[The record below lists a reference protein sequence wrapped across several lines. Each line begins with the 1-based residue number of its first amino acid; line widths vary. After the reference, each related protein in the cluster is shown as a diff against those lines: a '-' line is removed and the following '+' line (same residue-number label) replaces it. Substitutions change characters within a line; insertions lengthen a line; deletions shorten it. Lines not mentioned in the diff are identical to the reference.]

1 MDFKVEIIKRP
12 TDQDW
17 KWCKDCTLNTVGKT
31 SEKLPTEEWKHKI
44 LAAGHS
50 PIRELWFGIKMQIPS
65 YISVHFVRHHIG
77 VNHYV
82 QTQRNDRQSNYD
94 RTKAPQDTMVSHVMS
109 INAQELIFMAHKRL
123 CSQAAPETRAVMQEI
138 CKQVEELNPEF
149 IGLLVPECVYRNG
162 KCTEFYPCGCAEALL
177 NANKI
182 KIEKVKDK
190 K

>member
-1 MDFKVEIIKRP
+1 
-12 TDQDW
+12 
-17 KWCKDCTLNTVGKT
+17 
-31 SEKLPTEEWKHKI
+31 
-44 LAAGHS
+44 
-50 PIRELWFGIKMQIPS
+50 MQIPS
-65 YISVHFVRHHIG
+65 YISTHFVRHHIG

-94 RTKAPQDTMVSHVMS
+94 RTKAPQGTMVSHVMS
-109 INAQELIFMAHKRL
+109 VNAQELIFMAHKRL

-138 CKQVEELNPEF
+138 CRQVEKLNPEF

-190 K
+190 NEQ